1 MNQNSTR
8 QMASTNLKSPE
19 SNQDQSRIGPATILC
34 IDDEEPG
41 LVVRKMLLEQVGYRV
56 LTARSGMEGIRLFQ
70 TESADVVVLDYWM
83 SGMNG
88 VATARE
94 LKRLKPDLPII
105 ILSAYGTLLDETL
118 GLAEV
123 WIRKGEEDPQF
134 LLSKVR
140 ELLSRTGRSA

>member
-1 MNQNSTR
+1 V
-8 QMASTNLKSPE
+8 A
-19 SNQDQSRIGPATILC
+19 PAKILC
-34 IDDEEPG
+34 VDDEEPG
-41 LVVRKMLLEQVGYRV
+41 LVVRKMLLEQAGYKV
-56 LTARSGMEGIRLFQ
+56 LTARSGAEGISLFQ
-70 TESADVVVLDYWM
+70 NEPADVVILDYWM

-123 WIRKGEEDPQF
+123 WIRKGEEDPQY
-134 LLSKVR
+134 LLAKIR
-140 ELLSRTGRSA
+140 ELLARTGRAG

>member
-1 MNQNSTR
+1 MD
-8 QMASTNLKSPE
+8 LKSPE
-19 SNQDQSRIGPATILC
+19 PNQDQSSVAPATILC
-34 IDDEEPG
+34 VDDEEPG
-41 LVVRKMLLEQVGYRV
+41 LVVRKMLLEQAGYKV

-70 TESADVVVLDYWM
+70 NQPADVVILDYWM

-88 VATARE
+88 VAAARE

-123 WIRKGEEDPQF
+123 WIRKGEEDPQY

-140 ELLSRTGRSA
+140 ELLARTGHAG